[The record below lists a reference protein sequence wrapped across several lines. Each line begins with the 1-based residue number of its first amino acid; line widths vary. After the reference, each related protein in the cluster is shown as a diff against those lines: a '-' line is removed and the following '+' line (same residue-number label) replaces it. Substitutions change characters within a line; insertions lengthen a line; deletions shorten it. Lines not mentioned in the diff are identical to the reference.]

1 MMEQKGQNNVNI
13 YIPEVASATAEVTID
28 DVINAVVKYQHHADV
43 KLIRKAYDLANAAHA
58 GQKRASGED
67 YIIHPLC
74 VAKIL
79 TELQIDATTITA
91 ALLHDVVE
99 DTTYSQS
106 QMEDI
111 FGPEVAMLIDGV
123 TKLGKIKYQSKVEQ
137 QSENYRKLFLAM
149 AKDIRV
155 IMIKLA
161 DRLHN
166 MRTLKFVKEEKQ
178 KRIAKETIEVYAPL
192 ANRLGI
198 SNIKWELEDLCL
210 RYLEPEFYYDLVEK
224 VKQKRQERQR
234 FIEDSILQIH
244 TKLIRSG
251 IKAEISGRAKHFYS
265 IYRKMKRDNKDISEI
280 YDLSAVRVLVHNV
293 KDCYAVLG
301 VIHAMW
307 KPIPGRFKDY
317 IAMPKSNGYQSLH
330 TTVMTRGYPLE
341 IQIRTFAMHKI
352 SEYGVAAH
360 WKYKETG
367 RSVGAGNDYEK
378 KISWLRQMVNL
389 QHEVN
394 DPSEY
399 LEALKMDIFSD
410 EVFVFTPNGDVI
422 DLPKGSVP
430 IDFAYRIHTEVGHH
444 CVGAK
449 VNGKIVP
456 LEYKLQNGDQVAI
469 ITNKANNGPSRDW
482 LNIVASSDTRAKI
495 RSWFKKEKR
504 EENIIRGRDMLEKEA
519 KRLGYEPKDLLR
531 DEWLNSVCLRFNI
544 NNDAD
549 MLAAIGYGGIAI
561 NGVMAKLI
569 EHHKKA
575 IKAATPPDVTQM
587 LEGIKQQHRN
597 SKKNKA
603 SHGILVEGESGMLV
617 RLARCCNPIPGDP
630 IIGYI
635 TKGRGVSVHRADCPN
650 VLSDD
655 GDTTRVI
662 DVNWDVGLDKT
673 YTVEIEINCNDTT
686 GVLTS
691 ILSVPAEMK
700 INVSSVNAK
709 ANKGNKTSTIIMGL
723 EVNNAAQI
731 SMVMAKIR
739 RLKDIYSVGRALFAA
754 TDNNSNTKHGR

>member
-28 DVINAVVKYQHHADV
+28 DVINAVVKYQPHADV

-422 DLPKGSVP
+422 D
-430 IDFAYRIHTEVGHH
+430 
-444 CVGAK
+444 
-449 VNGKIVP
+449 
-456 LEYKLQNGDQVAI
+456 
-469 ITNKANNGPSRDW
+469 
-482 LNIVASSDTRAKI
+482 
-495 RSWFKKEKR
+495 
-504 EENIIRGRDMLEKEA
+504 
-519 KRLGYEPKDLLR
+519 RL
-531 DEWLNSVCLRFNI
+531 
-544 NNDAD
+544 
-549 MLAAIGYGGIAI
+549 
-561 NGVMAKLI
+561 
-569 EHHKKA
+569 
-575 IKAATPPDVTQM
+575 
-587 LEGIKQQHRN
+587 
-597 SKKNKA
+597 
-603 SHGILVEGESGMLV
+603 
-617 RLARCCNPIPGDP
+617 
-630 IIGYI
+630 
-635 TKGRGVSVHRADCPN
+635 
-650 VLSDD
+650 
-655 GDTTRVI
+655 
-662 DVNWDVGLDKT
+662 
-673 YTVEIEINCNDTT
+673 
-686 GVLTS
+686 
-691 ILSVPAEMK
+691 
-700 INVSSVNAK
+700 
-709 ANKGNKTSTIIMGL
+709 
-723 EVNNAAQI
+723 
-731 SMVMAKIR
+731 
-739 RLKDIYSVGRALFAA
+739 RALCLLILLIAFIPRWGITVWVLRLMARLYLWSTSCRTA
-754 TDNNSNTKHGR
+754 IR